1 MVLVVL
7 NQQNQTSFIQFRSFV
22 SMRGATTIRKKLRLF
37 FLSFSSIMFEKC
49 RIICVQNFRQLKY
62 NRYICSSIKLR
73 ILNVNMNTVADNYQ
87 RSDISIDLIDVMNQT

>member
-7 NQQNQTSFIQFRSFV
+7 NQQIQTSFIQFRSFV

-37 FLSFSSIMFEKC
+37 FLSFASIMFEKC
-49 RIICVQNFRQLKY
+49 RIIYVQNFRQLKY
-62 NRYICSSIKLR
+62 NRYIVVFVYTYT
-73 ILNVNMNTVADNYQ
+73 LNVNTVADNYQ